1 MFCRYVAT
9 AYCGVSAFG
18 SSTQGNVLLNLDPI
32 AVPTIAAK
40 ERPPP
45 PAFAA
50 RHSTLTRVMQVL
62 MGLHILLALPVMI
75 VPFRRS
81 IAALETSL
89 VSMWKLRRVP
99 VQQGESSNSLQ
110 SLSTQLLGDSDQQ
123 CAAPSSI
130 SILLLPFS
138 RFVSS
143 RAVHV
148 RVEHRW

>member
-1 MFCRYVAT
+1 
-9 AYCGVSAFG
+9 
-18 SSTQGNVLLNLDPI
+18 
-32 AVPTIAAK
+32 
-40 ERPPP
+40 
-45 PAFAA
+45 
-50 RHSTLTRVMQVL
+50 MQVL

-123 CAAPSSI
+123 CAAPSST

-138 RFVSS
+138 RFVLS

-148 RVEHRW
+148 RVEHR